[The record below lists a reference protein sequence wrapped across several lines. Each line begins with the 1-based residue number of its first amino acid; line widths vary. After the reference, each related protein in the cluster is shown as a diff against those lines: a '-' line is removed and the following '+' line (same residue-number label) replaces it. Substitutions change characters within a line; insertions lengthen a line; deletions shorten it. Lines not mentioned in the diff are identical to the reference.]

1 MKFEIMLR
9 ILFELMSKKTVKAQY
24 LADKY
29 EVSVRSIHRYINALE
44 MAGVPIYT
52 LRGNQGG
59 FAIVDTYKLS
69 STFMTVS
76 EFEQTINA
84 LSAITESV
92 PNKDLTNVINKL
104 KATVKNEYYGFDIKG
119 GNLIIDAGPWGETN
133 GYKNKLIIIQKSIDE
148 CKKLKITYHDRNG
161 DITDRIIEP
170 HVIVFKQGLWY
181 VFAYCN
187 LRKQFRFF
195 KTGRIEYANLLDEQF
210 IRQDLSKMELPLNF
224 WHNNLQTENV
234 VLEINKKCLSDVEE
248 WLGIENIKKISGKF
262 IADVNLPFDN
272 GLVTKIMGYGNGV
285 KVISPPQL
293 KNAVQNFAKE
303 ILANYENTN

>member
-9 ILFELMSKKTVKAQY
+9 ILFELLSKKCIKAQY

-59 FAIVDTYKLS
+59 FAIIDTYKLS

-76 EFEQTINA
+76 EFEQVINA
-84 LSAITESV
+84 LSAITEGV
-92 PNKDLTNVINKL
+92 PNKELTNVISKL
-104 KATVKNEYYGFDIKG
+104 KATVKNEYSGFDIKG

-133 GYKNKLIIIQKSIDE
+133 GYKSKLVIIQKSIDE

-161 DITDRIIEP
+161 DITDRVIEP
-170 HVIVFKQGLWY
+170 HIILFKQGLWY

-187 LRKQFRFF
+187 LRREFRFF
-195 KTGRIEYANLLDEQF
+195 KTGRIEHANLLNEQF

-224 WHNNLQTENV
+224 WHKNVETED
-234 VLEINKKCLSDVEE
+234 VLLEVDKKCLSEVEE
-248 WLGIENIKKISGKF
+248 WLGIENIKKINGKY
-262 IADVNLPFDN
+262 IADVKLPFDN
-272 GLVTKIMGYGNGV
+272 GLVTKIMGYGNGI

-293 KNAVQNFAKE
+293 KKSVKNCAKE
-303 ILANYENTN
+303 ILANYDNE

>member
-9 ILFELMSKKTVKAQY
+9 ILFELLSKKCIKAQY

-59 FAIVDTYKLS
+59 FAIIDTYKLS

-76 EFEQTINA
+76 EFEQVINA
-84 LSAITESV
+84 LSAITEGV
-92 PNKDLTNVINKL
+92 PNKELTNVISKL
-104 KATVKNEYYGFDIKG
+104 KATVKNEYSGFDIKG

-133 GYKNKLIIIQKSIDE
+133 GYKSKLVIIQKSIDE

-161 DITDRIIEP
+161 DITDRVIEP
-170 HVIVFKQGLWY
+170 HIILFKQGLWY

-187 LRKQFRFF
+187 LRREFRFF
-195 KTGRIEYANLLDEQF
+195 KTGRIEHANLLNEQF

-224 WHNNLQTENV
+224 WHNNVETED
-234 VLEINKKCLSDVEE
+234 VLLEVDKKFLSEVEE
-248 WLGIENIKKISGKF
+248 WLGIENIKKINGKY
-262 IADVNLPFDN
+262 IADVKLPFDN
-272 GLVTKIMGYGNGV
+272 GLVTKIMGYGNGI

-293 KNAVQNFAKE
+293 KKSVKNCAKE
-303 ILANYENTN
+303 ILANYDNE

>member
-9 ILFELMSKKTVKAQY
+9 ILFELLSKKCIKAQY

-59 FAIVDTYKLS
+59 FAIIDTYKLS

-76 EFEQTINA
+76 EFEQVINA
-84 LSAITESV
+84 LSAITEGV
-92 PNKDLTNVINKL
+92 PNKELTNVISKL
-104 KATVKNEYYGFDIKG
+104 KATVKNEYSGFDIKG

-133 GYKNKLIIIQKSIDE
+133 GYKSKLVIIQKSIDE

-161 DITDRIIEP
+161 DITDRVIEP
-170 HVIVFKQGLWY
+170 HIILFKQGLWY

-187 LRKQFRFF
+187 LRREFRFF
-195 KTGRIEYANLLDEQF
+195 KTGRIEHANLLNEQF

-224 WHNNLQTENV
+224 WHNSVETED
-234 VLEINKKCLSDVEE
+234 VLLEVDKKCLSEVEE
-248 WLGIENIKKISGKF
+248 WLGIENIKKINGKY
-262 IADVNLPFDN
+262 IADVKLPFDN
-272 GLVTKIMGYGNGV
+272 GLVTKIMGYGNGI

-293 KNAVQNFAKE
+293 KKSVKNCAKE
-303 ILANYENTN
+303 ILANYDNE

>member
-9 ILFELMSKKTVKAQY
+9 ILFELLSKKCIKAQY

-29 EVSVRSIHRYINALE
+29 EVSIRSIHRYINALE

-59 FAIVDTYKLS
+59 FAIIDTYKLS
-69 STFMTVS
+69 STFMTVN
-76 EFEQTINA
+76 EFEQVINA

-92 PNKDLTNVINKL
+92 PNKDLTNVISKL
-104 KATVKNEYYGFDIKG
+104 KATIKNEYAGFDIKG

-133 GYKNKLIIIQKSIDE
+133 GYKSKLVIIQKSIDE

-170 HVIVFKQGLWY
+170 HIILFKQGLWY
-181 VFAYCN
+181 IFAYCN
-187 LRKQFRFF
+187 LRREFRFF
-195 KTGRIEYANLLDEQF
+195 KTGRIEYANLLNEHF

-224 WHNNLQTENV
+224 WHNSVETEDV
-234 VLEINKKCLSDVEE
+234 LLEIDKKCLSDVEE
-248 WLGIENIKKISGKF
+248 WLGIENVKKINGKF
-262 IADVNLPFDN
+262 IADVKLPFDN
-272 GLVTKIMGYGNGV
+272 GLVTKIMGYGNGI
-285 KVISPPQL
+285 KVVSPPQL
-293 KNAVQNFAKE
+293 KNAVKNSAKE
-303 ILANYENTN
+303 ILANYDNE

>member
-9 ILFELMSKKTVKAQY
+9 ILFELLSKKCIKAQY

-59 FAIVDTYKLS
+59 FAIIDTYKLS

-76 EFEQTINA
+76 EFEQVINA
-84 LSAITESV
+84 LSAITEGV
-92 PNKDLTNVINKL
+92 PNKELTNVISKL
-104 KATVKNEYYGFDIKG
+104 KATIKNEYSGFDIKG

-133 GYKNKLIIIQKSIDE
+133 GYKSKLLIIQKSIDE

-161 DITDRIIEP
+161 DITDRVIEP
-170 HVIVFKQGLWY
+170 HIILFKQGLWY

-187 LRKQFRFF
+187 LRREFRFF
-195 KTGRIEYANLLDEQF
+195 KTGRIEHANLLNEQF

-224 WHNNLQTENV
+224 WHNNVETED
-234 VLEINKKCLSDVEE
+234 VLLEVDKKCLSEVEE
-248 WLGIENIKKISGKF
+248 WLGIENIKKINGKY
-262 IADVNLPFDN
+262 IADVKLPFDN
-272 GLVTKIMGYGNGV
+272 GLVTKIMGYGNGI

-293 KNAVQNFAKE
+293 KKSVKNCAKE
-303 ILANYENTN
+303 ILANYDNE